1 MAKRKAETEGMVK
14 PMSVEPE
21 ANDNGMTVISVKMTK
36 RFRDWLAGLADHDR
50 STIVQ
55 VMEKGSI
62 AYAKQIGFADSAPK
76 RTEGR

>member
-1 MAKRKAETEGMVK
+1 MAKKKSPAPKAAAKAPAG
-14 PMSVEPE
+14 S
-21 ANDNGMTVISVKMTK
+21 GMTVISVKMTTG
-36 RFRDWLAGLADHDR
+36 FRDWLARLADHDR

-62 AYAKQIGFADSAPK
+62 AYAKQIGFLEPAPK